1 MNFNDRVNNHILLEA
16 GLIMMRMNGCPLEK
30 ISSPGRS
37 MIYMMPNRE
46 TVRIRTCND
55 HVLITVAD
63 RPEEDANLNIEGTDH
78 LLIVMPEVERTSGNI
93 IAYLVPTEI
102 VADAVRESHRKWLDS
117 NPRTMGEN
125 TTWNLWFNKDE
136 YKSDGRQEK
145 QNYFEKLDEFRLPV
159 TVSSIEIES
168 ELSSCQQSDS
178 SSVKREVEIA
188 RRRIAHVASVS
199 PEAVKISVEYL

>member
-1 MNFNDRVNNHILLEA
+1 
-16 GLIMMRMNGCPLEK
+16 
-30 ISSPGRS
+30 

-78 LLIVMPEVERTSGNI
+78 LLIVMPEAERTSGNI

-136 YKSDGRQEK
+136 YKSDGR
-145 QNYFEKLDEFRLPV
+145 
-159 TVSSIEIES
+159 
-168 ELSSCQQSDS
+168 
-178 SSVKREVEIA
+178 
-188 RRRIAHVASVS
+188 
-199 PEAVKISVEYL
+199 